1 MNNSEYKPVI
11 LIGAGFTGCDLL
23 HLKIASHIA
32 QVSLLEL
39 SEAVAK
45 LRAPAELASDRI
57 KEIIEIVAQA
67 PMPLENYISYNKD
80 KKSKYV
86 KQQNRLAVKFS
97 NRRR

>member
-1 MNNSEYKPVI
+1 MHNSEYKPMI

-23 HLKIASHIA
+23 HLKIASHVA
-32 QVSLLEL
+32 QVPILEL
-39 SEAVAK
+39 SESIDK
-45 LRAPAELASDRI
+45 LRSPAEIASNRI

-67 PMPLENYISYNKD
+67 PMPLENYLFYNKD

-86 KQQNRLAVKFS
+86 KQQHRLAVKFS

>member
-1 MNNSEYKPVI
+1 MHNSEYKPMI

-23 HLKIASHIA
+23 HLKIASHVA

-45 LRAPAELASDRI
+45 LRAPAELASYRI

-67 PMPLENYISYNKD
+67 PMPLESCSFHTKD
-80 KKSKYV
+80 KKSKYI
-86 KQQNRLAVKFS
+86 KQQHRLAVKFS